1 MESFDFIESGIIFG
15 LQTAK
20 DLKQFRYPSAD
31 FATHGE
37 AYTFIVRYFDDYGDV
52 PSAEVLAENF
62 PTLDTAAQTLD
73 LGYAV
78 DSFKKQ
84 LLYRQVVNTFQ
95 QNKSLLQDNP
105 KRAYSLIMSGLNDI
119 GIVYDEDVISYDKTA
134 EARLQEWKDKRL
146 VRMTDGGMLG
156 IKTSLDTVNNTG
168 VGWMPGEL
176 ISVFARPAVG
186 KTWFCVESA
195 VEAAFNGVKTLLI
208 STEMPE
214 AQISLRADVIFANKM
229 GYEFSHRALRNG
241 EDIDE
246 DKYREFLLQLNG
258 RPLLI
263 CDHISGQTS
272 MSIDALASLIR
283 KHSPDFVVIDGSYLI
298 NSGAGRNKQAWEES
312 HTLFYAL
319 KNLATSSNLSMMVST
334 QANRSAADV
343 FTPPQPDQVAFG
355 DALLRASDVLLSMC
369 MVQNEP
375 LRRIVQY
382 QKYRDAESFANAS
395 VLDWN
400 PDIGLVKEIYPD
412 Y

>member
-1 MESFDFIESGIIFG
+1 MCIRDRYNKDATFRFDKWK
-15 LQTAK
+15 AK
-20 DLKQFRYPSAD
+20 NHRRKM
-31 FATHGE
+31 GE
-37 AYTFIVRYFDDYGDV
+37 QI
-52 PSAEVLAENF
+52 
-62 PTLDTAAQTLD
+62 
-73 LGYAV
+73 
-78 DSFKKQ
+78 
-84 LLYRQVVNTFQ
+84 
-95 QNKSLLQDNP
+95 
-105 KRAYSLIMSGLNDI
+105 I
-119 GIVYDEDVISYDKTA
+119 GIRTPF
-134 EARLQEWKDKRL
+134 
-146 VRMTDGGMLG
+146 
-156 IKTSLDTVNNTG
+156 TSINRTG
-168 VGWMPGEL
+168 VGWMKGEL
-176 ISVFARPAVG
+176 ASIFARPTVG
-186 KTWFCVESA
+186 KSWLCVDVA
-195 VEAAFNGVKTLLI
+195 VQAVLDGHKTLLI

-241 EDIDE
+241 EEIDE
-246 DKYREFLLQLNG
+246 DKYREFLLKLNG

-272 MSIDALASLIR
+272 MTIDSLAALIR
-283 KHSPDFVVIDGSYLI
+283 KHSPEFVVIDGSYLI

-334 QANRSAADV
+334 QANRAAADV

-400 PDIGLVKEIYPD
+400 PDIGLVKEMYPD

>member
-1 MESFDFIESGIIFG
+1 
-15 LQTAK
+15 
-20 DLKQFRYPSAD
+20 
-31 FATHGE
+31 
-37 AYTFIVRYFDDYGDV
+37 
-52 PSAEVLAENF
+52 
-62 PTLDTAAQTLD
+62 
-73 LGYAV
+73 
-78 DSFKKQ
+78 
-84 LLYRQVVNTFQ
+84 
-95 QNKSLLQDNP
+95 
-105 KRAYSLIMSGLNDI
+105 
-119 GIVYDEDVISYDKTA
+119 
-134 EARLQEWKDKRL
+134 
-146 VRMTDGGMLG
+146 
-156 IKTSLDTVNNTG
+156 
-168 VGWMPGEL
+168 MPGEL

-195 VEAAFNGVKTLLI
+195 VEAAYNGVKTLLI

-246 DKYREFLLQLNG
+246 EKYKEFLLQLNG

-272 MSIDALASLIR
+272 MTIDALASLIR

-334 QANRSAADV
+334 QANRAAADV

-395 VLDWN
+395 VLEWN
-400 PDIGLVKEIYPD
+400 PDIGLIKEMYPD